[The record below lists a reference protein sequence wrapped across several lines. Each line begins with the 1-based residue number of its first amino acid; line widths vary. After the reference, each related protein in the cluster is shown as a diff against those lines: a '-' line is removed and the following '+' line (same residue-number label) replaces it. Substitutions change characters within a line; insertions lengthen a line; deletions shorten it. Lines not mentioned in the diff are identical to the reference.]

1 MKVLSLI
8 SSPRRLGNSE
18 LAARE
23 ILRRLPEAWEK
34 RMIRLSDMNL
44 TPCKAC
50 YSCLARE
57 DKSCVLKDDMDFILS
72 NMLWADK
79 IVIAAP
85 CYILG
90 AHIGIHRLIDRLMP
104 VSENYLDFAGKQCA
118 LVVSYGLPGWEG
130 LAREEMLKI
139 PLTLGMDVVGAA
151 MLEATLPGDSIQGSN
166 PGRLQALADALTD
179 ARAAVTCAPTEARD
193 PEGGVLL
200 CPYCRSRL
208 LTIKPDRTWRCV
220 LCDGNG
226 VVTLG
231 KDGLGLETNPSHEN
245 RFTTDNRI
253 AHERRLQE
261 AKREF
266 IERRAEIKLLQEDY
280 RDDRLIAPFSAE
292 PALTP

>member
-1 MKVLSLI
+1 MNVLGLV

-18 LAARE
+18 LATRE
-23 ILRRLPEAWEK
+23 ILRRLPDAWEK
-34 RMIRLSDMNL
+34 RMIRLSDMCL

-50 YSCLARE
+50 YACLARE

-104 VSENYLDFAGKQCA
+104 VSELYPDFAGKQCA
-118 LVVSYGLPGWEG
+118 LIVSYGLPGWEG

-139 PLTLGMDVVGAA
+139 PRALGMDVVSAT
-151 MLEATLPGDSIQGSN
+151 MLKATLPGESIQGSN
-166 PGRLQALADALTD
+166 LQCLHASADALADA
-179 ARAAVTCAPTEARD
+179 RTE
-193 PEGGVLL
+193 EGRNPAKTREPREEVLL
-200 CPYCRSRL
+200 CPRCQSRL

-220 LCDGNG
+220 LCDTNG
-226 VVTLG
+226 LVTIG
-231 KDGLGLETNPSHEN
+231 EEGLGLQVNPLHED

-253 AHERRLQE
+253 AHEHRLQE

-266 IERRAEIKLLQEDY
+266 AGRRAEIKLLQGDY
-280 RDDRLIAPFSAE
+280 RGDEWIIE
-292 PALTP
+292 PS